1 MSAIGFG
8 FEAIRRKAFK
18 HSLVDLYVLIGWTV
32 PPLTSL
38 LSEMRAAGCIAVIAF
53 SLRVLSLPVI
63 NERSNAT
70 VSRSAR
76 ATKRAVGKTWN
87 LARLAQPDK
96 LEPGKNG
103 QGTYGSDDWS
113 VGLKDGLGHNV
124 YIYVVDTGVNDKHP
138 LLSPRVERGMNVQDR
153 EPGAIEGDGHGTE
166 VAGAAAATGLGVA
179 PGAIIVPI
187 KGQAPNQAMGIEEAR
202 LDFQKKK
209 MLNPNLNA
217 GAVINL
223 SVAAASSVPDLK
235 TEIAAAL
242 KANMHVVIAAGN
254 QKQDRCNGD
263 WVTSR
268 TNPEVQDAINVGAI
282 DIDDHIA
289 VYPTQTDPG
298 SNYGECVDI
307 YAGGYNIVTA
317 GKLDELHGLAS
328 GTSVAAPQVA
338 GIIAGIISTTE
349 DGFKITPA
357 AMKSMILKGA
367 VKGKIQGLSASSNN
381 LLAQFPE
388 SFKQTISAG
397 SDGETDDDDWGNF
410 QGAPSS

>member
-1 MSAIGFG
+1 
-8 FEAIRRKAFK
+8 
-18 HSLVDLYVLIGWTV
+18 
-32 PPLTSL
+32 
-38 LSEMRAAGCIAVIAF
+38 MRAAGCIAVIAF

-63 NERSNAT
+63 NEPGNVTINS
-70 VSRSAR
+70 R
-76 ATKRAVGKTWN
+76 ATRRAVGRTWN

-179 PGAIIVPI
+179 PGATIVPI
-187 KGQAPNQAMGIEEAR
+187 KLFISFQGQAPNQAMGIEEAR

-282 DIDDHIA
+282 DINDHIA
-289 VYPTQTDPG
+289 VYPTATDPG

-307 YAGGYNIVTA
+307 YAGGFNVLTA
-317 GKLDELHGLAS
+317 GKKNAVHGLAS

-357 AMKSMILKGA
+357 AMKAMILKGA

-388 SFKQTISAG
+388 SLKQAIPAG
-397 SDGETDDDDWGNF
+397 SDGDTDDDDWGDF
-410 QGAPSS
+410 QGAPPS